1 MPMTEPEHQLS
12 QDLSRTFPAP
22 AMRGRDPQLRHRAST
37 PLELLFDLT
46 LTVAFGVD
54 ATHLARGLADQY
66 VAAGPS
72 DSMI

>member
-12 QDLSRTFPAP
+12 QDLSRT
-22 AMRGRDPQLRHRAST
+22 RKLRHRAST

-46 LTVAFGVD
+46 FTVAFGVA
-54 ATHLARGLADQY
+54 ATHLARGLADQH